1 MTEQKNTQRAGG
13 TRPQKKRDM
22 NTDTIKRIFQS
33 QFDYKTYCN
42 EIVHNIFGC
51 NDIATSPEQ
60 LPSSS
65 DGDHN
70 YFIGR
75 MADADRRELGFFY
88 TRVAEGSDVRRKRVG
103 LRKLIAP
110 YLKYEVDAAIA
121 VFDDGNHWRLSY
133 ICDMKEDATATK
145 RFSYILGDPQGQ
157 YKTPIERLSKVA
169 SKSGRFVL
177 NDLKEAFSVDAL
189 SKEFFDEYHRH
200 YDIIVKELEREGNSG
215 TIYHD
220 YVKKMLGRIVFLHF
234 LQKKGWLDGNQ
245 AFLRDL
251 FFMQPLDRR
260 ADFLEKVMEPLF
272 FGIFNTEIGQRGRLF
287 SDRHWDKQLLE
298 GWSALPYLNGGLFE
312 EDAVDKLHIKLPGSL
327 FEDLFTFLASY
338 NFTVDE
344 NDPDDAEV
352 GVDPEMLGKIFESL
366 LEDNKAKGAFYTPKE
381 IVRYMCKESLI
392 AYLMSK
398 LENSSDVQNASKR
411 QNARSAN
418 NPTQG
423 TQCGNGENITATTNA
438 SERLNAQSANN
449 PTQGTQCGDNDRN
462 EKCVSETR
470 DLTSNGENSG
480 GLPDASARLN
490 AQSANNPTQGTQCGG
505 SECVS
510 ETRDLKTAIRAFVE
524 HHEMQPELEPYH
536 DALDAALRNVKI
548 CDPAIG
554 SGAFPMGLLNELW
567 RCREALMDAA
577 DTSER
582 CDLSNT
588 VQAKRSAVTS
598 TEKPL
603 RAGGTRPQTRVE
615 LKKQIIENNIYGVDI
630 ERGAIDIARL
640 RFWLS
645 IVVDAEE
652 PEPLPN
658 FDYKFMQ
665 GNSLIESYKGIDLSR
680 ISNRLRGGQSKSTQL
695 LLGLDSDFSKKNL
708 QLLIRDYFKT
718 ADHKQKSSMRQAIN
732 DEVKRLITDFIGG
745 TAADLDKLD
754 PSAYQDFFLWHT
766 WFKDI
771 FDNGGF
777 DIVIGNPPYFKY
789 EGKNKNEIDS
799 IRKSQYL
806 EIAFG
811 GKLNAYKLFL
821 ALSINK
827 ICKSNGIISLIFQN
841 SFIADK
847 QASILRREVI
857 NKHQIITIDS
867 FPERDS
873 KKKRVFENV
882 KMSVCILLMQKS
894 VTGKR
899 FNVNFWNDKYKSSGT
914 NIKFSGDE
922 IKRIDNEDY
931 CIPRI
936 EQKTIPL
943 VIKLR
948 QMNKFPLKCYE
959 GELNMTFH
967 KSFFNSNP
975 NNPTILKGAAIQ
987 RYYIT
992 YRMSQGEIE
1001 YLDEKRYLT
1010 ENSSEKAFHHEQ
1022 ERLAMQGMT
1031 GANDKI
1037 RLVMTIVPRG
1047 VYLANSCNYI
1057 IPTKELPAKYLLGL
1071 MNSHLMNWYFRCFST
1086 NSNVNGYEVENFPM
1100 PNDNT
1105 DIRREITELVDII
1118 LRLKANNASVD
1129 TSEQEQQIDK
1139 LVYQLYNLTPEEI
1152 AIIEQP

>member
-1 MTEQKNTQRAGG
+1 MTSYETLRK
-13 TRPQKKRDM
+13 
-22 NTDTIKRIFQS
+22 IFKS
-33 QFDYKTYCN
+33 PFDYTTYCN

-65 DGDHN
+65 DGDQN

-75 MADADRRELGFFY
+75 MADADKRDLGFFY
-88 TRVAEGSDVRRKRVG
+88 TRVADGGDVRRKRVG
-103 LRKLIAP
+103 LRKLIQP
-110 YLKYEVDAAIA
+110 YLKYDVDGAIA

-133 ICDMKEDATATK
+133 ICDLKEGNTAAK
-145 RFSYILGDPQGQ
+145 RFSYVLGDEQGQ
-157 YKTPIERLSKVA
+157 YKTPLERLGRVA
-169 SKSGRFVL
+169 EKNGRFKL
-177 NDLKEAFSVDAL
+177 SDLKDAFSVDAL

-200 YDIIVKELEREGNSG
+200 YNIIINELKRQGFEGA
-215 TIYHD
+215 TIHD
-220 YVKKMLGRIVFLHF
+220 YVKKMMGRIVFLHF
-234 LQKKGWLDGNQ
+234 LQKKGWLNGNL

-251 FFMQPLDRR
+251 FFFSPHQG
-260 ADFLEKVMEPLF
+260 DFLEKVLEPLF
-272 FGIFNTEIGQRGRLF
+272 FGIFNTEPQNREKVFLEN
-287 SDRHWDKQLLE
+287 DWDLSLLKE
-298 GWSALPYLNGGLFE
+298 WNGGSTNALTHSHIDALPYLNGGLFE
-312 EDAVDKLHIKLPGSL
+312 RDAVDEQNITLPASL
-327 FEDLFTFLASY
+327 FEDLFSFMASY

-392 AYLMSK
+392 AYLDSK
-398 LENSSDVQNASKR
+398 VNSEIVNSESNASLIT
-411 QNARSAN
+411 N
-418 NPTQG
+418 N
-423 TQCGNGENITATTNA
+423 ESLVTAV
-438 SERLNAQSANN
+438 R
-449 PTQGTQCGDNDRN
+449 R
-462 EKCVSETR
+462 
-470 DLTSNGENSG
+470 
-480 GLPDASARLN
+480 
-490 AQSANNPTQGTQCGG
+490 
-505 SECVS
+505 
-510 ETRDLKTAIRAFVE
+510 FVE
-524 HHEMQPELEPYH
+524 HHEMQPELEPYR
-536 DALDAALRNVKI
+536 DTLDSALRNVKI

-567 RCREALMDAA
+567 RCREALKPSVVSQVTDH
-577 DTSER
+577 
-582 CDLSNT
+582 
-588 VQAKRSAVTS
+588 RS
-598 TEKPL
+598 
-603 RAGGTRPQTRVE
+603 Q

-652 PEPLPN
+652 PEALPN

-695 LLGLDSDFSKKNL
+695 LLGLDSDLSRKNL
-708 QLLIRDYFKT
+708 QRLMRDYFSVT
-718 ADHKQKSSMRQAIN
+718 DHKQKASMRQAIN
-732 DEVKRLITDFIGG
+732 DEVKHLITDFIGG
-745 TAADLDKLD
+745 TAADLDTLD
-754 PSAYQDFFLWHT
+754 PSANQDFFLWHT

-799 IRKSQYL
+799 IRQTQYL

-894 VTGKR
+894 VTGKP

-914 NIKFSGDE
+914 NIKFSADE

-936 EQKTIPL
+936 EQSTIPL

-948 QMNKFPLKCYE
+948 QMKKFPLKCYE

-1001 YLDEKRYLT
+1001 YLDEKRFLS

-1105 DIRREITELVDII
+1105 DIRREITELVDTI

-1152 AIIEQP
+1152 AVIEGDVQ